1 MVENP
6 YPIPRQLRRSDILVG
21 DGGDAYG
28 PFDFE
33 IFDPEDVVVYARSAA
48 DLRFSEVEGITVTK
62 VAGNSALNPLDKFSV
77 RFPAD
82 VPATTRF
89 IVFSSR
95 LAVRAAGVMS
105 GTRVDPNAMEKEFSK
120 IATQQQELRRD
131 IGRAVMVEF
140 GEDALVLDAGIED
153 GDTLMKE
160 GDRLVPGPNL
170 PDLASSLIAEA
181 AEEADRAKLE
191 ADRSDLQAN
200 RSRSE
205 ADRAAGYVNDIVS
218 EKEVP
223 ITGTRNG
230 MEAAS
235 FRAGLNSLETRGFS
249 AMGDGGG
256 TQYVRVASEPSHSF
270 KVRSLDRFLPNG
282 TVDAINGGW
291 WEIANY
297 PADVLFAG
305 AVRTL
310 PTPSIIAGSVALK
323 PNADLGS
330 SAVDTSPELQR
341 AIDYAASFGK
351 FAEAPEGVYGIDG
364 YKGSQPIWTTGN
376 SAHGGLVIQPG
387 TRLVGAGYGKT
398 IFRNTADNW
407 RCVFSLLPGRISI
420 RGITIDGD
428 IANHPNIPLGTTSP
442 EAGSVRGEGIITAFS
457 GDIELLIEDV
467 EVVNTAHYGIGLQVG
482 KIRSGLLRNLHFRN
496 IGGDCID
503 IKTHTTPDTSK
514 QLILEQLFAYDG
526 CGHNYIGGPG
536 VSPHENQACFD
547 IGGPSIVRG
556 VRIYGLDSYGTQIG
570 NVGIRTRAAIDAE
583 YRTQARFADVSDF
596 YIKSSKLAGEG
607 SGASKRIIGVV
618 VNSENTHISNGT
630 IEDCFDGLRSF
641 SATSDNTANNGVI
654 RDITAINCRGSEAG
668 AGFRLT
674 SGARGTKGG
683 GLIAENCDI
692 GISVTTTKVALH
704 GVHLKNNSL
713 GLDASDEALRDSN
726 ITGVTFEGNTVDKNS
741 VTVPVSREYMPGPVS
756 VVAERTA
763 LINLVSTYNGSG
775 WAGISFGG
783 IRVHK
788 ADSTGVPVGEIAR
801 FDYRSSGDSGGNG
814 FWVASVKTVDGNWR
828 DLLTISTGVAAL
840 DVGLQLKSRT
850 VSELAAET
858 VTVGKV
864 FYCPDGNAG
873 SPCLAVGVGGSWL
886 RAALGPAVS
895 TA

>member
-1 MVENP
+1 MSSVFP
-6 YPIPRQLRRSDILVG
+6 ITDDPRYRRYTASAGQKVFPIPF
-21 DGGDAYG
+21 
-28 PFDFE
+28 PFLQDE
-33 IFDPEDVVVYARSAA
+33 DVEIRLQTAPTEYTIFDPADYSLIGANDPAGGTVTLNVGRSAGDIILVLGTA
-48 DLRFSEVEGITVTK
+48 ILDRMSSIVRDGRFSSGLIDSE
-62 VAGNSALNPLDKFSV
+62 LD
-77 RFPAD
+77 RI
-82 VPATTRF
+82 R
-89 IVFSSR
+89 II
-95 LAVRAAGVMS
+95 
-105 GTRVDPNAMEKEFSK
+105 EQEF
-120 IATQQQELRRD
+120 RRD
-131 IGRAVMVEF
+131 NGRAVKSDY
-140 GEDALVLDAGIED
+140 GKDGLTLDPDIEN
-153 GDTLMKE
+153 GATLMRQ
-160 GDRLVPGPNL
+160 GNRLTAGPNL
-170 PDLASSLIAEA
+170 PELASSMIAEA
-181 AEEADRAKLE
+181 TAEADRAEQE
-191 ADRSDLQAN
+191 ANRSDLQAN

-230 MEAAS
+230 MQDVS
-235 FRAGLNSLETRGFS
+235 FRAGLNSLETRGYA

-256 TQYVRVASEPSHSF
+256 AQYVRVASEPSHSF

-282 TVDAINGGW
+282 TVDPVNGGW

-297 PADVLFAG
+297 SADVLFAG
-305 AVRTL
+305 ASPAL

-323 PNADLGS
+323 PDAEVG
-330 SAVDTSPELQR
+330 AVALDTSPALQR
-341 AIDYAASFGK
+341 AIDYASSFGK

-364 YKGSQPIWTTGN
+364 YKGSRPVWTTGDF
-376 SAHGGLVIQPG
+376 AHGGLIIRPG
-387 TRLVGAGYGKT
+387 TRLVGAGMGKT

-407 RCVFSLLPGRISI
+407 RCVFSLVPGRISI
-420 RGITIDGD
+420 QGITIDGD
-428 IANHPNIPLGTTSP
+428 IANHPNIPLGTTGP
-442 EAGSVRGEGIITAFS
+442 AAGPVRGEGVITAFS

-514 QLILEQLFAYDG
+514 QLILEQLFAHDG

-570 NVGIRTRAAIDAE
+570 NVGIRTRAAINAE

-607 SGASKRIIGVV
+607 SGALKRIIGVV

-641 SATSDNTANNGVI
+641 SATADNTANNGVI
-654 RDITAINCRGSEAG
+654 RDITALNCRGAEAG

-692 GISVTTTKVALH
+692 GLSVTTTKVALH
-704 GVHLKNNSL
+704 GVHLKNNGL

-726 ITGVTFEGNTVDKNS
+726 ISGVTFEGNTVDKNS
-741 VTVPVSREYMPGPVS
+741 ATVPVSREYMPSPVT
-756 VVAERTA
+756 VVAERSA
-763 LINLVSTYNGSG
+763 FINLVSTYNGSG
-775 WAGISFGG
+775 WTGLSFGG
-783 IRVHK
+783 VRIHK
-788 ADSTGVPVGEIAR
+788 ADTTGVPVGEVAR
-801 FDYRSSGDSGGNG
+801 FDFRSSGDSGGNG

-828 DLLTISTGVAAL
+828 DLLTVSTDVAAL

-850 VSELAAET
+850 VAELAAET
-858 VTVGKV
+858 VTAGKM
-864 FYCPDGNAG
+864 FYCPNGNAG

-895 TA
+895 TS